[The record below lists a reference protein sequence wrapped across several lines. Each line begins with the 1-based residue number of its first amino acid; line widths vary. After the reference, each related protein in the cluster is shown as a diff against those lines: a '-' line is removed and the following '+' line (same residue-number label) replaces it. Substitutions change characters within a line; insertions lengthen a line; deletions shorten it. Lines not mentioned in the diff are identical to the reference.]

1 MAKLAAVILA
11 DGFEPL
17 EVVAP
22 TDVLR
27 RGGVEVALVS
37 IMGGAEVISAHNI
50 AFHADMLLEEI
61 NLDDCDMIIVPGG
74 SVGVENIMKNETVR
88 EALTSFMQADKLVAA
103 ICAGPM
109 VLADC
114 RLLIGRKATCYPGCE
129 DVLPEGTYVADRGV
143 VVDDNLITA
152 NGPASALP
160 FGLALLEA
168 LCGKA
173 ESETVAK
180 SMLYK

>member
-61 NLDDCDMIIVPGG
+61 NLDD
-74 SVGVENIMKNETVR
+74 
-88 EALTSFMQADKLVAA
+88 
-103 ICAGPM
+103 CAGPM